1 MTKKDQQRRDP
12 LSDLFSN
19 VQLTGLAKP
28 KSKRH
33 QEAPLQ
39 IDLPEISTEQKPQ
52 KAQMG
57 LKRPKSPPRYM
68 GEPYE
73 SYESDV
79 EVEEL
84 DSDEEW
90 DAPSST
96 DEHAEVLNSI
106 HSANV
111 PEKVVETENSTPSE
125 SAPPQQDMQAKL
137 KLILAQQQMTRRRIA
152 LKKEREAQQRAQSTP
167 IETTANSVSAD
178 PNPEA
183 RAQVEDRLNK
193 LNSKRV
199 QQAQSPSAMDL
210 FLAAAA
216 ESEQSAKLAKVG
228 KVEKVEPKQR
238 IQQVAK
244 NPQIQAPSVE
254 PVGSVPAAPKP
265 LMGNRLMLTIEEL
278 IRTQL
283 PVLKQ
288 FHVASALDS
297 FDRPLMR
304 AIWSSHRTKFLINGQ
319 LEYAVA
325 AVSVMDALEQVGAG
339 ELVAAYVETTASDY
353 LIWIDLPNKKLL
365 AAFAD
370 AKSYFA
376 SE

>member
-1 MTKKDQQRRDP
+1 
-12 LSDLFSN
+12 
-19 VQLTGLAKP
+19 
-28 KSKRH
+28 
-33 QEAPLQ
+33 
-39 IDLPEISTEQKPQ
+39 
-52 KAQMG
+52 
-57 LKRPKSPPRYM
+57 M
-68 GEPYE
+68 GE
-73 SYESDV
+73 S
-79 EVEEL
+79 
-84 DSDEEW
+84 
-90 DAPSST
+90 
-96 DEHAEVLNSI
+96 
-106 HSANV
+106 
-111 PEKVVETENSTPSE
+111 ETSTPVE
-125 SAPPQQDMQAKL
+125 STPAQEDMQAKL

-152 LKKEREAQQRAQSTP
+152 LKKQREERAHLERHTP
-167 IETTANSVSAD
+167 GTATTTSHSVND
-178 PNPEA
+178 EQHPEV
-183 RAQVEDRLNK
+183 RAQVADRLNK

-199 QQAQSPSAMDL
+199 QQSQSPSAMDL

-216 ESEQSAKLAKVG
+216 ESEHSAKQAKN
-228 KVEKVEPKQR
+228 K
-238 IQQVAK
+238 QQVEQAVQSRQTAK
-244 NPQIQAPSVE
+244 EPSVE
-254 PVGSVPAAPKP
+254 TTQTPSPTPKP

-325 AVSVMDALEQVGAG
+325 AVSVMDALEQIEEGH
-339 ELVAAYVETTASDY
+339 LVAAYVETTASDY

>member
-1 MTKKDQQRRDP
+1 MTKKDQQRKDP

-52 KAQMG
+52 KAQVG

-96 DEHAEVLNSI
+96 DDHVEASTEKD
-106 HSANV
+106 SANV
-111 PEKVVETENSTPSE
+111 PEKVVETENSTPPE
-125 SAPPQQDMQAKL
+125 SAPPQKDMQAKL

-167 IETTANSVSAD
+167 NETTANSVSVD

-193 LNSKRV
+193 LNSKKV

-216 ESEQSAKLAKVG
+216 ESEQSAKRA
-228 KVEKVEPKQR
+228 KVEKKQR
-238 IQQVAK
+238 VEQVIK
-244 NPQIQAPSVE
+244 SPQKPQEPLAESALSAPSIH
-254 PVGSVPAAPKP
+254 KP